1 MPNIKTIT
9 LIHAITQGQSAYG
22 KAWYQDHK
30 DWKKDYNAKYYQQ
43 HKDQWKIYNQSNA
56 TPATGRQRDKNV
68 TGTASLDTSRNRVSA
83 GNSVPRGREKNVTG
97 TASISRRGSGIEN
110 ERLLKEYK
118 KRLKAYDA
126 KINHAKM
133 MKIYEITKE
142 GNTPSIKRF
151 IKDSFAYGNFGSNW
165 KSGAK
170 SIIDKGKSIFNKLFG

>member
-9 LIHAITQGQSAYG
+9 LIHAITAEQSSYG

-56 TPATGRQRDKNV
+56 TPAAGRQRDKNV
-68 TGTASLDTSRNRVSA
+68 TGTASIDTSRNQSTS
-83 GNSVPRGREKNVTG
+83 GNFAPRGREKNVTG
-97 TASISRRGSGIEN
+97 TASISRRGAGLEN

-118 KRLKAYDA
+118 DQLKAYEA
-126 KINHAKM
+126 RINHAKN
-133 MKIYEITKE
+133 MKIYEIVKE

-151 IKDSFAYGNFGSNW
+151 IKDSFVSGNLISNW

-170 SIIDKGKSIFNKLFG
+170 DIIDKGKSIFNKLFG